1 MSGTHEHP
9 RESLANGNPRNYT
22 GDVLNFGLAKEQ
34 YAALRPDK
42 ADKVKFIT
50 VGDDVAVTRSQGKI
64 VGRRGL
70 AGTVLVYKIAGA
82 LAQKGLSLDEI
93 YNVSQY
99 AANRV
104 ASIGVGLEHCHVP
117 GTAATTSHLSADEI
131 EIGMGIHNEPG
142 NRRVK
147 PVPPLNELIPQLV
160 ENLISTSDPDRS
172 FVPFT
177 GNGDR
182 VVVMVNNLGGTSELE
197 LGAIGNEVK
206 KTLAERNIK
215 VERLFAGTFMV
226 RRCPS
231 YRWQGDAS
239 TELLQDQ
246 RWRRCSA

>member
-9 RESLANGNPRNYT
+9 RESLANRNPRNYT

-131 EIGMGIHNEPG
+131 EIGMGIHNESG
-142 NRRVK
+142 VK
-147 PVPPLNELIPQLV
+147 RLKPAPALSELLPQL
-160 ENLISTSDPDRS
+160 LDLLTSTSDPERS
-172 FVPFT
+172 FVPFK
-177 GNGDR
+177 GNDE
-182 VVVMVNNLGGTSELE
+182 VVLLVNNLGGVSELE
-197 LGAIGNEVK
+197 LGAVV
-206 KTLAERNIK
+206 AEARRQLDK
-215 VERLFAGTFMV
+215 RGLKALRVLAGTYMV
-226 RRCPS
+226 SPV
-231 YRWQGDAS
+231 Q
-239 TELLQDQ
+239 
-246 RWRRCSA
+246 